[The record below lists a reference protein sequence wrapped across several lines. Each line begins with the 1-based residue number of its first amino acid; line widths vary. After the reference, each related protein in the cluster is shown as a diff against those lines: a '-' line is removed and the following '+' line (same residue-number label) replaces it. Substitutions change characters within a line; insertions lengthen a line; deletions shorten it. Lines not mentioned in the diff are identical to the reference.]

1 MDEPAYGWRV
11 RTLSLLAGC
20 VAWEIG
26 ARLAATPFFPTC
38 IDTVR
43 ALVTL
48 VADGLILGSLWVSFA
63 NLSIGFAAAA
73 IAGIAIGTAMSRFR
87 SLDLVLEPYLHAL
100 LSAPGLIYVPILF
113 TLFGTAR
120 VTQIGSVFLHALFAI
135 TATTVGA
142 LRPRNRSLIAM
153 ATAFGA
159 TERQVFWRVRWPEAQ
174 PLIVSGLRLG
184 ALLAVKGMI
193 NGEMFIAFT
202 GLGALVR
209 TYGSRFEPQGVLA
222 VVIVVVAIAFA
233 ATGVIDAAERRL
245 GRAA

>member
-1 MDEPAYGWRV
+1 
-11 RTLSLLAGC
+11 
-20 VAWEIG
+20 
-26 ARLAATPFFPTC
+26 
-38 IDTVR
+38 
-43 ALVTL
+43 
-48 VADGLILGSLWVSFA
+48 
-63 NLSIGFAAAA
+63 
-73 IAGIAIGTAMSRFR
+73 MSRFR
-87 SLDLVLEPYLHAL
+87 SLDLVVEPY
-100 LSAPGLIYVPILF
+100 
-113 TLFGTAR
+113 
-120 VTQIGSVFLHALFAI
+120 LHALFAI

-142 LRPRNRSLIAM
+142 LRLRNRSLVAM

-209 TYGSRFEPQGVLA
+209 VYGSRFEPEGVLA

-233 ATGVIDAAERRL
+233 ATALIDTAERRM